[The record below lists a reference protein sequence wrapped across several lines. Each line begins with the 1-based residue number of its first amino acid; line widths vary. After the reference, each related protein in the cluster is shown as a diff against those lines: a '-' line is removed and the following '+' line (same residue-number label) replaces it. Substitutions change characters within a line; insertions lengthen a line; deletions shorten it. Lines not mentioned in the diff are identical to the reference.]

1 MVRRISHRFGR
12 SALAVGLLLA
22 LGTASANE
30 VPEACFSFDVGGG
43 DPANPSITVTFNP
56 SCSLPQPPGNG
67 ALFYRAVWEF
77 NAVCK
82 GSQPNPNVDVTGTNV
97 VPLGS
102 APDLVVDPGDNKKL
116 ETIEHIDDE
125 LDNPPLQPPKI
136 LTGVDLIADT
146 WVRQN
151 IVVTKGLNKALPLPS
166 PVGDDLATVDINPLS
181 PTFGEPVITAG
192 PDYVAETFAFT
203 AIICRAGVDGILQ
216 STPNGDD
223 FIVPNGDPDTGRPVI
238 IDGGNA
244 VSETLVASTD
254 EQLVAIG
261 GTPSDAVQLAPVGAD
276 GKLGDTNIVVDF
288 RQGATLGTTAPFPP
302 HPIITSDDMLGMDEM
317 GRMVI
322 TTGGDNL
329 AQVIKIGVN
338 DVQVLGSGSPPAP
351 KPTLVRPVVAAPVSP
366 VTIGIYPGPNGAIN
380 SLPLLNDDIL
390 TVDSAGRPVVV
401 FGPNGTLDTVVL
413 PDDVQVSG
421 GVPGKYAAS
430 VQARAYRMTDDIQ
443 VTIPGQQPSAQNP
456 GTDTGYTTLAN
467 ALATQ
472 TVTYEMTIPDDLQVP
487 LKIEQVVCVRLTL
500 MVANDANGTAK
511 VASVYERVVHLALPN
526 FPPVA
531 NVDLAPSF
539 SNTGLGPLDV
549 LLNMDRSYDQDGFLI
564 YGHIDWGD
572 GTCTILDATE
582 LALLPELLGD
592 YGEGPGTLFPH
603 RYQDPGDYV
612 ITWSIIDNGRMP
624 PAVVS
629 TIGLPGAGTGP
640 CDPLEDPETIL
651 QLAINGQSANYPI
664 IGPGPNGVI
673 DTVENNAQG
682 DDFVRTIL
690 GLDYI
695 LDGGNGIVETQAVG
709 DDGQALPVGPTTGTV
724 AISPG
729 ANGVLDTVATFD
741 DFIHHSDYTGLDYI
755 LDGGDGIVNTT
766 AAGDDVQVIPVGG
779 AIQSIIITPGTDNVL
794 DTNILPSTP
803 NNVNPPGD
811 DAFDGANPYTAVAP
825 ALTGEAI
832 IDGVNGRADTIATG
846 DDVQLTLVG
855 QQPGVF
861 NGFGMDI
868 RPILRQDSLKIRV
881 LSPVTALKGKFK
893 IGIVPV
899 TGTDTLNITLKL
911 LNGLK
916 ILPNTDI
923 TVDLTDLNIPLVD
936 PAISLGSGNVGPKA
950 RGFKDPVTGMTFRY
964 NAKKNLISI
973 KAKKSDFKDNLA
985 LYMQGKPL
993 LQTNSANPSVLNGVA
1008 DVGITITGGG
1018 AGGIVDPLMNDVS
1031 PITEDVRFEYNTTK
1045 KGTSGTGKNPR
1056 SLTNPG

>member
-30 VPEACFSFDVGGG
+30 VPEACFSFDLGGG

-56 SCSLPQPPGNG
+56 LCSLPLPVDANPN
-67 ALFYRAVWEF
+67 LFYRAVWEF
-77 NAVCK
+77 NAVCQGK
-82 GSQPNPNVDVTGTNV
+82 QPNPNVDVSGANV

-102 APDLVVDPGDNKKL
+102 SPDLVVDPGDNNKL
-116 ETIEHIDDE
+116 ETIRHVDDD
-125 LDNPPLQPPKI
+125 LDAPPLQPPQI

-151 IVVTKGLNKALPLPS
+151 IVVAKGLNKALPLPS
-166 PVGDDLATVDINPLS
+166 PVGDDLATVDANPTS

-192 PDYVAETFAFT
+192 PDFVAETFAFT

-216 STPNGDD
+216 SVPIGDD
-223 FIVPNGDPDTGRPVI
+223 FIVPNGDPDNGRPVI

-244 VSETLVASTD
+244 ISETSVAATD

-261 GTPSDAVQLAPVGAD
+261 GVPSDAVQMAPVGAD
-276 GKLGDTNIVVDF
+276 GKIGDTNIVVD
-288 RQGATLGTTAPFPP
+288 RLQGLGNVVTPAPFPP

-317 GRMVI
+317 GRLVI

-329 AQVIKIGVN
+329 AQVIKIDPD
-338 DVQVLGSGSPPAP
+338 DVQVLGPGTFAP
-351 KPTLVRPVVAAPVSP
+351 RPTSVRPVVAAPVSP
-366 VTIGIYPGPNGAIN
+366 VTIGIHPGANGSIN
-380 SLPLLNDDIL
+380 SLPLVNDDIL

-401 FGPNGTLDTVVL
+401 FGPNGSLDTVVL
-413 PDDVQVSG
+413 PDDVLVSAG
-421 GVPGKYAAS
+421 TPGPYAAS

-456 GTDTGYTTLAN
+456 GTDTTYIQGVAGLTA
-467 ALATQ
+467 ALEQ
-472 TVTYEMTIPDDLQVP
+472 QIVTYEMTIPEDLQVP

-500 MVANDANGTAK
+500 MVANDANGTGK
-511 VASVYERVVHLALPN
+511 VSSVYERIVHLSLVN

-539 SNTGLGPLDV
+539 SNTGMGPLDV

-582 LALLPELLGD
+582 LAMLPELLGD
-592 YGEGPGTLFPH
+592 YGEGPLVPH
-603 RYQDPGDYV
+603 TYQDPGDYV
-612 ITWSIIDNGRMP
+612 VTWSIIDNGRMP
-624 PAVVS
+624 PAVVA
-629 TIGLPGAGTGP
+629 TVGLPGPGTGP
-640 CDPLEDPETIL
+640 CDPLEDPETVL

-673 DTVENNAQG
+673 DTVPNNAQG
-682 DDFVRTIL
+682 DDFL
-690 GLDYI
+690 GVDSVSGLPVI
-695 LDGGNGIVETQAVG
+695 FDGGNGIVESSKVG
-709 DDGQALPVGPTTGTV
+709 DDIQGLPVGPATGTV
-724 AISPG
+724 AINPG
-729 ANGVLDTVATFD
+729 PNGVIDSAVAGD
-741 DFIHHSDYTGLDYI
+741 DFVHLSPFTGLEYV
-755 LDGGDGIVNTT
+755 LDGGNGLVETT
-766 AAGDDVQVIPVGG
+766 AGGDDVQVIVLNG
-779 AIQSIIITPGTDNVL
+779 AIQSIVIAPGANLTIETPE
-794 DTNILPSTP
+794 

-811 DAFDGANPYTAVAP
+811 DSDPPVPSIYLGG
-825 ALTGEAI
+825 LDAI
-832 IDGVNGRADTIATG
+832 IDGGNGTADTIATG
-846 DDVQLTLVG
+846 DDVQFTLLG
-855 QQPGVF
+855 QQPGLF

-881 LSPVTALKGKFK
+881 LSPVKALKGKFK
-893 IGIVPV
+893 IGIGAIV
-899 TGTDTLNITLKL
+899 GTDTLTITMQL
-911 LNGLK
+911 LNGLR

-923 TVDLTDLNIPLVD
+923 DVEIGGTLIAT
-936 PAISLGSGNVGPKA
+936 GNVGPKA
-950 RGFKDPVTGMTFRY
+950 RGFKDLANNSVFKY
-964 NAKKNLISI
+964 NARKNLITI
-973 KAKKSDFKDNLA
+973 KVKKSDFKDQLA
-985 LYMQGKPL
+985 LFEQGKPL
-993 LQTNSANPSVLNGVA
+993 VLTNEFDPTVLNGVA
-1008 DVGITITGGG
+1008 DLDLTITGTYSGLPPNPTT
-1018 AGGIVDPLMNDVS
+1018 GIVDPLGADVS
-1031 PITEDVRFEYNTTK
+1031 PLEETVRFQYNTTK